1 MLEQEKNPTMNEGAP
16 RHIAVPLGENS
27 LRLLD
32 TLNIGFLHLDMDFV
46 ILEVNEKVLEWYG
59 GNREELVG
67 HHSREFFTPEEFN
80 RLTAIEAPFLEHR
93 IWHYQYEF
101 SLHNK
106 GGDSVPFLL
115 SSSVD
120 LDADGV
126 PVATNVLLTEIG
138 QQKRMQRELADA
150 NEALARSRE
159 ALENE
164 KRTLE
169 AILFGI
175 GDCVT
180 VFDPAG
186 RILLSNPLGRQ
197 VYGNRQEPLLGSET
211 EASEIFRFEID
222 GVERF
227 FTGRVQAI
235 DDSQGR
241 VNARAEI
248 LTEVTDQIRFEERE
262 NEIQRMK
269 RRIERLEMGAEIIG
283 PSPAMQRVFDRVLRC
298 AEVDSS
304 VLLLGETGVGKEL
317 VARAIHARSK
327 RRDRPF
333 VPVNCGSI
341 PESLLESEL
350 FGHEKGA
357 FTGAVASRIGLF
369 REAEGGTLF
378 LDEVGDLDPAF
389 QVKLLRA
396 LQEREVRP
404 LGGNRAYPVDVRI
417 VSATNRD
424 LAGMVARGSF
434 RSDLYFRI
442 AVIPV
447 VIPPLRERREDILPL
462 ADNFLN
468 KHAGRAAAA
477 GRRLDPDA
485 RRLLLEYPWPGNIR
499 ELANAIEYAVAMS
512 RRAVLQPADFPLLQA
527 AQRAVPKSPVASTET
542 GRFPQ
547 PVLDGLPP
555 TYLKPWEVEERETI
569 LETLTRCKGNRGRAA
584 RKLRMSRTTLWRKIR
599 RYDL

>member
-1 MLEQEKNPTMNEGAP
+1 MSDRTDLQRPLV
-16 RHIAVPLGENS
+16 AVVDDDEAARDSIGQL
-27 LRLLD
+27 LRLRGYRVEPFDSAEAALASSAAPEAD
-32 TLNIGFLHLDMDFV
+32 CILTDVKMPGMD
-46 ILEVNEKVLEWYG
+46 G
-59 GNREELVG
+59 EELLAEVRSRGLPAPVVVLTG
-67 HHSREFFTPEEFN
+67 HGDVPMAVRCLKAGAFDFLEKPFDDEVLLAYVDKAAEQCRLRRESAELRRRLSVLSGGAEGRFGMIGGSRRMQEVYALIELAS
-80 RLTAIEAPFLEHR
+80 RSEAP
-93 IWHYQYEF
+93 
-101 SLHNK
+101 
-106 GGDSVPFLL
+106 
-115 SSSVD
+115 
-120 LDADGV
+120 
-126 PVATNVLLTEIG
+126 VLI
-138 QQKRMQRELADA
+138 
-150 NEALARSRE
+150 
-159 ALENE
+159 
-164 KRTLE
+164 
-169 AILFGI
+169 
-175 GDCVT
+175 V
-180 VFDPAG
+180 
-186 RILLSNPLGRQ
+186 
-197 VYGNRQEPLLGSET
+197 
-211 EASEIFRFEID
+211 
-222 GVERF
+222 
-227 FTGRVQAI
+227 
-235 DDSQGR
+235 
-241 VNARAEI
+241 
-248 LTEVTDQIRFEERE
+248 
-262 NEIQRMK
+262 
-269 RRIERLEMGAEIIG
+269 
-283 PSPAMQRVFDRVLRC
+283 
-298 AEVDSS
+298 
-304 VLLLGETGVGKEL
+304 GETGVGKEL